1 MASSFISPEV
11 LSALSGL
18 ELKANYLI
26 SGIGHGLHQSLSA
39 GQNMDFKEYRDY
51 IHGDEVRAIDWKLY
65 SRSDRLCVKVRESDQ
80 RATRGFLWMQVA
92 PWIIKV
98 RKRIAR
104 SGSLL
109 NSWSSC
115 ETLSA
120 TERFTVLCGSF
131 GRREFYVKSAA
142 SNQAIFRM
150 IRNLETLKVT
160 GSKGWDTGMIQ
171 LRKQVHQ
178 GALVVLISDFYS
190 ENDELKETLS
200 CFASKG
206 CEVILLHVLDPI
218 ELDFNLEESCLI
230 QDLESSQNI
239 RVNPVALREQ
249 YLKRIQK
256 HCEDLDRL
264 AYLFR
269 GDRLQLRTDEL
280 PLQAMRAYLSKE
292 GHWFDDV
299 CRSSLP
305 TWCCWCRGAHLASFA
320 KGSRVRKLIFHPFAS
335 WKRVWSLKKE
345 AVPIT
350 GYFYC
355 SGCLWLC

>member
-80 RATRGFLWMQVA
+80 RAHAWIFMDASRSMDYKSKEAYCSKWEFAQLIGVA
-92 PWIIKV
+92 FAKLFQ
-98 RKRIAR
+98 RQRD
-104 SGSLL
+104 LL
-109 NSWSSC
+109 SYAV
-115 ETLSA
+115 LS
-120 TERFTVLCGSF
+120 EGV
-131 GRREFYVKSAA
+131 EFYVKSAA

-171 LRKQVHQ
+171 LRKQVHP

-280 PLQAMRAYLSKE
+280 PLQAMRAYLSK
-292 GHWFDDV
+292 
-299 CRSSLP
+299 
-305 TWCCWCRGAHLASFA
+305 RGAL
-320 KGSRVRKLIFHPFAS
+320 VR
-335 WKRVWSLKKE
+335 
-345 AVPIT
+345 
-350 GYFYC
+350 
-355 SGCLWLC
+355 